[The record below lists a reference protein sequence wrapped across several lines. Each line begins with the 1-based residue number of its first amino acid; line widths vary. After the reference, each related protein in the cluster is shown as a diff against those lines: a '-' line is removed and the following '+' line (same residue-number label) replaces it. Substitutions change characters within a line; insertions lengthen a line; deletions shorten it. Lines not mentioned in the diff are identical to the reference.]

1 MNTKFF
7 NGVLAILMGVALTFA
22 ACNQGAKEA
31 NESSR
36 EQMTAT
42 SDAVVNANASADPAT
57 AAQTVT
63 PPPAPTGPTT
73 SIKFEES
80 TFNFGT
86 VKQGEKVTHVYKFKN
101 TGDEPLTI
109 KNAKG
114 SCGCT
119 VPEWPKEPIA
129 PGAESEITVSFDSK
143 GKSNKQTKTVT
154 ITANTEPA
162 QTRLTITGTV
172 EAEAAKTPTVST
184 TPATKQ
190 N

>member
-7 NGVLAILMGVALTFA
+7 NGVLAILMVVALTFA

-42 SDAVVNANASADPAT
+42 TDAVKANASADPA
-57 AAQTVT
+57 AKTVT
-63 PPPAPTGPTT
+63 PPPAVPTGPTT
-73 SIKFEES
+73 EIKFEES

-172 EAEAAKTPTVST
+172 EAGAAAKTPTVST